1 MSEPITVTG
10 MVLAATPVGDYDK
23 RMVILTRE
31 RGKITAFARGAR
43 KSTSPYL
50 AIANPFVFGSF
61 QLFEGRT
68 AYTLSQA
75 NIREYFTELAA
86 KQPGVYYGFYFLEVA
101 NYYAR
106 ERNDERELLKLLYQT
121 MRALTNP
128 HLPNQLIRYIFEL
141 KVLTINGQGPQVF
154 QCVQCGDRTRPAVFS
169 AAKGGLVCNECDG
182 QVRDGM
188 FLDSSTL
195 YTMQYIESS
204 TIERLY
210 TFNVKPEVLEKLGRV
225 MGRLMKMYVDKEFK
239 SLEILET
246 LL

>member
-1 MSEPITVTG
+1 M
-10 MVLAATPVGDYDK
+10 
-23 RMVILTRE
+23 
-31 RGKITAFARGAR
+31 AF
-43 KSTSPYL
+43 
-50 AIANPFVFGSF
+50 N
-61 QLFEGRT
+61 
-68 AYTLSQA
+68 
-75 NIREYFTELAA
+75 
-86 KQPGVYYGFYFLEVA
+86 FLEVA

-182 QVRDGM
+182 EVRDGM
-188 FLDSSTL
+188 FLDGSTL

-204 TIERLY
+204 TIEKLY
-210 TFNVKPEVLEKLGRV
+210 TFNVKPEVLEKFGRV

-239 SLEILET
+239 SLEILQT